1 MSTYRAPLQEIQ
13 FVMNELA
20 GLEQVGKL
28 PGYEDATPDTVA
40 AILEQASKFA
50 SEVLDPLN
58 AVGDREG
65 ARWQEGG
72 KVKTPAGFKEAYG
85 QFVENGWNGL
95 TKNPEHGGQ
104 GLPQLVATAVEEMWH
119 GANMAFALCPL
130 LTQGAIEALELC
142 GSDKLKTVF
151 LPKMVEGV
159 WTGTMNL
166 TESQAG
172 SDLAAVRTR
181 AVPSSDKTDGPYKL
195 YGQKIFITYGEQD
208 YTDNIIHL
216 VLARTPTAPE
226 GVKGI
231 SLFLVPKFTVN
242 DDGSLGPR
250 NDVHC
255 VSIEHKL
262 GIHAS
267 PTAVLAYGDHGGA
280 VGYLVG
286 EENRGLEYM
295 FIMMNLARFSVGIE
309 GVGIA
314 ERSYQRALDYA
325 RDRVQGRAP
334 GLDKTVPTSTI
345 LQHPDVR
352 RMLLTMKAQTEA
364 MRALAYVTGAAI
376 DNARRHPDADARKR
390 HQAFVELMIPIVKGW
405 GTEVA
410 QEVTYLGVQ
419 VHGGMGF
426 IEETGAAQHY
436 RDARI
441 TTIYEGTT
449 AIQANDLI
457 GRKTARDG
465 GAVARSV
472 IGEIVGVATAM
483 SADANGA
490 LVPIGNEL
498 QSAAAALKSAVD
510 WVVPAYGKASRAA
523 HAASVPYLRLWGLV
537 VGGWQ
542 LARGAQVAARLL
554 AENKG
559 DATFYRGKIATAR
572 FYAECLLPQAA
583 ALARA
588 ITLGSESVLALSD
601 EQF

>member
-1 MSTYRAPLQEIQ
+1 MSTYRAPMQEIQ

-40 AILEQASKFA
+40 AILEEASKFA
-50 SEVLDPLN
+50 TEVLDPLN

-65 ARWQEGG
+65 ATWQEGG
-72 KVKTPAGFKEAYG
+72 KVKTATGFKDAYRR
-85 QFVENGWNGL
+85 FAENGWNGL

-142 GSDKLKTVF
+142 GSDELKATF

-166 TESQAG
+166 TEPQAG

-181 AVPSSDKTDGPYKL
+181 AVPSDKSGAYKL

-231 SLFLVPKFTVN
+231 SLFLVPKFMVN
-242 DDGSLGPR
+242 DDGTLGAR

-334 GLDKTVPTSTI
+334 GLDKTVPTATI

-376 DNARRHPDADARKR
+376 DNARRHPDAEARKR

-472 IGEIVGVATAM
+472 IGEIVGLATAM

-490 LVPIGNEL
+490 LVPIGHEL

-537 VGGWQ
+537 AGGWQ